1 MKRILLSS
9 SAVALALVLTGC
21 YSPVPQ
27 VLTPADVPSN
37 FTAPLTT
44 DAQVWPQKDWWKGFG
59 SDELDGFIDEARKN
73 NLDLAVA
80 MGQVLQ
86 ARGNAEIAGSA
97 LFPQISLGG
106 NAQRQST
113 ARSQRT
119 ITDPSTTP
127 PTIITAPG
135 VSNAFGLSVDASY
148 EVDLWGE
155 AINHLTAADEQVKSS
170 RFAQQVVALTIT
182 ANVGTTYLDVLALR
196 ERVAIAKQNI
206 DAASRILNI
215 TQAKVTNGV
224 SSRLDLAQQEAQL
237 AGQEA
242 QIPPLEEAEREGRYA
257 LAILLGRLP
266 EGFEVQGQNLDKI
279 VSPAVKPGLP
289 SELLRRRPDVAE
301 AEANLAAAHANV
313 DAARAAFFP
322 QIGLSA
328 SGGVASAAI
337 GTLVKSSNFA
347 WTIGASLLQTIFD
360 GGNLEGQLRVS
371 KAEQIQLIAT
381 YRKAVLSA
389 FSDVETSLGQVAS
402 LSQQEKHLTDEVN
415 AASEAFRISELQYRE
430 GVTDLLT
437 VLTAQQTLFTAQ
449 DQLVQIKLARIQ
461 ADIGLYKAL
470 GGGWSEA
477 DVKATQTIPAATTP
491 VAPSSASGPEAAP
504 ATPVPTTPGPQQ
516 IPDSAVPLPPS
527 TTPHH

>member
-37 FTAPLTT
+37 FTAPVTA

-59 SDELDGFIDEARKN
+59 SDELDGLIDEARKN

-80 MGQVLQ
+80 VGQVLQ
-86 ARGNAEIAGSA
+86 AKGNAEIAGSA

-106 NAQRQST
+106 SAERASV
-113 ARSQRT
+113 AKSQR
-119 ITDPSTTP
+119 ITGEPS
-127 PTIITAPG
+127 I
-135 VSNAFGLSVDASY
+135 SNSFGLDVDASY

-155 AINHLTAADEQVKSS
+155 AVNHLTAADEQVKSS
-170 RFAQQVVALTIT
+170 QFAKQVVALTIT

-237 AGQEA
+237 DGQEA
-242 QIPPLEEAEREGRYA
+242 QIPPLEEAEREARYA
-257 LAILLGRLP
+257 LAILLARMP
-266 EGFEVQGQNLDKI
+266 EGFDVQGQNLDKI
-279 VSPAVKPGLP
+279 TSPAVKPGLP

-301 AEANLAAAHANV
+301 AEASLAAAHANV

-322 QIGLSA
+322 QIGLSG

-337 GTLVKSSNFA
+337 GSLLKSSNFA

-360 GGNLEGQLRVS
+360 GGDLEGELRVS

-402 LSQQEKHLTDEVN
+402 LSEQEKHLTDEVN

-449 DQLVQIKLARIQ
+449 DELVQIKLARIQ

-477 DVKATQTIPAATTP
+477 DVKATQTIPATGTP
-491 VAPSSASGPEAAP
+491 VAASSTPGPEAAP

-516 IPDSAVPLPPS
+516 IPENAAPLPTA

>member
-9 SAVALALVLTGC
+9 SAVALALLLTGC

-37 FTAPLTT
+37 FTAPVTA

-59 SDELDGFIDEARKN
+59 SDELNGFIDEARKN

-86 ARGNAEIAGSA
+86 AKGNAEIAGSA

-106 NAQRQST
+106 SAERSKT
-113 ARSQRT
+113 AKSLGGG
-119 ITDPSTTP
+119 I
-127 PTIITAPG
+127 
-135 VSNAFGLSVDASY
+135 SNSFGLSADASY

-155 AINHLTAADEQVKSS
+155 AINHLSAADEQVKSS
-170 RFAQQVVALTIT
+170 QFAKQVVALTIT

-237 AGQEA
+237 DGQEA
-242 QIPPLEEAEREGRYA
+242 QIPPLEEAEREARYA
-257 LAILLGRLP
+257 LAILLARLP
-266 EGFEVQGQNLDKI
+266 EGFDVKAQNLDKI
-279 VSPAVKPGLP
+279 VAPSVKPGLP

-322 QIGLSA
+322 QIGLSG

-337 GTLVKSSNFA
+337 GTLIKSSNFA

-360 GGNLEGQLRVS
+360 GGNLEGQLRVT
-371 KAEQIQLIAT
+371 KAEQIQLIST

-402 LSQQEKHLTDEVN
+402 LSEQEKHLTDEVN

-477 DVKATQTIPAATTP
+477 DVKATQAIPATTTA
-491 VAPSSASGPEAAP
+491 VTPSSTSGPEAAP

-516 IPDSAVPLPPS
+516 IPDSAAPLPPS